1 MAGIKIK
8 LRLDYLGQGKT
19 GRFFG
24 NKNVEQIA
32 EEIRQHKVA
41 LLRNVPSQGI
51 RIEDIDMSGE
61 VYAVYEEISRKMIA
75 YAPVVITFSA
85 DSIEDALK
93 FSMKDEFRTVEVLEP
108 ENQNLTKADV
118 ERILYKVSEELRDY
132 KEYMLKKM
140 NNWN

>member
-8 LRLDYLGQGKT
+8 LRLDYLGQGGKT
-19 GRFFG
+19 KLFG

-32 EEIRQHKVA
+32 EEVRQHKVA

-61 VYAVYEEISRKMIA
+61 VYSLYEEISRKMIA
-75 YAPVVITFSA
+75 YAPVVITFTA

-108 ENQNLTKADV
+108 ESISLVKADV
-118 ERILYKVSEELRDY
+118 ERILYKVSGELRDY
-132 KEYMLKKM
+132 KEYMLKKI
-140 NNWN
+140 NNWS

>member
-1 MAGIKIK
+1 MADIKIK

-19 GRFFG
+19 GGFFG

-32 EEIRQHKVA
+32 EQIRQHKVA

-61 VYAVYEEISRKMIA
+61 VYAIYEEISRKMIA

-108 ENQNLTKADV
+108 ENQSLTKADV